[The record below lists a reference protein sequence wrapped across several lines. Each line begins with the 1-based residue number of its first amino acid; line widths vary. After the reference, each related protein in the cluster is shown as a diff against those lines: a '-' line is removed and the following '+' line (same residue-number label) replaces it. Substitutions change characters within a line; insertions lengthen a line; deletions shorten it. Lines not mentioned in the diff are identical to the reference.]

1 MAKYS
6 AVDEQTKQ
14 IFMAAIESAGLTQ
27 YVKFDVVNDSKAKK
41 IHDVKK
47 TSEQTKYYSDKD
59 VDMII
64 FINEDI
70 FWQLEDD
77 QQVMV
82 AKESIAGIS
91 YDSGKD
97 VIKTEKPDRVTHSGL
112 LRQVGYEKY
121 NVLQESIKTLYQVKE
136 NKGEESGEAQTV
148 DSAES

>member
-6 AVDEQTKQ
+6 AVDETTKK
-14 IFMAAIESAGLTQ
+14 IFMDAIEQAQLTQ
-27 YVKFDVVNDSKAKK
+27 YIKFDVVNDSKAKK

-91 YDSGKD
+91 YDSEKD
-97 VIKTEKPDRVTHSGL
+97 VIKVEKPDRVTYSGL

-136 NKGEESGEAQTV
+136 NKGEESSEAQK
-148 DSAES
+148 AEA